1 MARVQVPF
9 EALRRTTRERK
20 YILEEIESLLKRVQ
34 PGQSGTSSIAE
45 QVGTLNTLVEQ
56 LQSLKCKVGS
66 AWAENTPL
74 DWACPNLLQESASVS
89 WHGILLQNHHL
100 EMNPKEEVEPQ
111 KLRK

>member
-66 AWAENTPL
+66 AWAETRPWIGHVL
-74 DWACPNLLQESASVS
+74 ICFRNLLQSHGMASFCKITIS
-89 WHGILLQNHHL
+89 
-100 EMNPKEEVEPQ
+100 K
-111 KLRK
+111 